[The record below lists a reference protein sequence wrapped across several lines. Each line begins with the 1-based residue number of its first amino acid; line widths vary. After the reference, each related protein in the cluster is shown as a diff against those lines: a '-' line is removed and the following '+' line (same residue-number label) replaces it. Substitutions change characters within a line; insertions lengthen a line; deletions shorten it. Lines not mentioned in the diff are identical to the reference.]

1 MFGVEGF
8 DEYMHWSLLLQE
20 LLMERL
26 KKHGVDSPF
35 VMFMKSEVSKMSECL
50 QVIHDDLKVC

>member
-1 MFGVEGF
+1 
-8 DEYMHWSLLLQE
+8 
-20 LLMERL
+20 MERL

-50 QVIHDDLKVC
+50 QVIHDDLKVCALFCYPTHGAAGIK